1 MLRGVL
7 HVHSTY
13 SDGEFSL
20 AELRAALGASGCQ
33 FICMNDHAEYFD
45 EEKLAAYS
53 HECEMLSDQSLLVI
67 PGLEYTCREGMHVL
81 GYGSESLAD
90 TDDPERIFEQIARAG
105 GVSAIAHPWESA
117 FARIKSFTVLPD
129 GIEAW
134 NAKYDGRY
142 APRPAVFELFRCLR
156 ERKQELRAFYGID
169 LHWRSQFRDLFVE
182 LSEGRLERRAIID
195 SLRAGKAS
203 GRKADL
209 CLGADGKATSAQL
222 THFRNVHLVYDVIR
236 RSANRATKLGR
247 RMGIGVPASLKRQL
261 RRVF

>member
-13 SDGEFSL
+13 SDGEFTL
-20 AELRAALGASGCQ
+20 AELRAVLGASGCQ

-45 EEKLAAYS
+45 RERLAAYS
-53 HECEMLSDQSLLVI
+53 HECEMLSDLNLLVI
-67 PGLEYTCREGMHVL
+67 PGLEYTCREGMHIL
-81 GYGSESLAD
+81 GYGSESLAE
-90 TDDPERIFEQIARAG
+90 TDDPERVFEQIARAG

-117 FARIKSFTVLPD
+117 FAKIKSFTVLPD

-142 APRPAVFELFRCLR
+142 APRPAVFELLRCLR

-169 LHWRSQFRDLFVE
+169 LHWSTQFRGLFSE
-182 LSEGRLERRAIID
+182 LEEERLERRAILD
-195 SLRAGKAS
+195 SLRAGNAS
-203 GRKADL
+203 GRKAAL
-209 CLGADGKATSAQL
+209 CLGADGKVTNAQL
-222 THFRNVHLVYDVIR
+222 THFRNVHLVYDVVR
-236 RSANRATKLGR
+236 RSANRAR
-247 RMGIGVPASLKRQL
+247 RLSLSVGIGVPASLKRQL